1 MNFYFPATTEAYL
14 QSIKKIVGRLSVSIT
29 KITRRKIEAF
39 SKSSK
44 ELITFLNKNWL
55 LHQLKIT

>member
-1 MNFYFPATTEAYL
+1 MKFYFPAISEAYL

-29 KITRRKIEAF
+29 KITRSKIETF

-44 ELITFLNKNWL
+44 ELITFLHKNWL
-55 LHQLKIT
+55 LHQLKKT